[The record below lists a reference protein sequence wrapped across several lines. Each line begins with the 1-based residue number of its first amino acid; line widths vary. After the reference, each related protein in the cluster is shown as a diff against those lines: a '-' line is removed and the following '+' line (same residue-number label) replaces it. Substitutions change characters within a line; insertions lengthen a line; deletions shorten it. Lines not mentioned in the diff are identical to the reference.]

1 MENKNI
7 SLLRR
12 KNRWGL
18 TVLSIVLC
26 LLLSP
31 LMAISAFL
39 PQAMTLGA
47 DCAAS
52 VSGLRWAGERGDM
65 HGDPF
70 RTEHDAFRLLGRGA
84 FRVAAC
90 AGAGCFGLH
99 G

>member
-39 PQAMTLGA
+39 PQAMTLVPIA
-47 DCAAS
+47 
-52 VSGLRWAGERGDM
+52 LLL
-65 HGDPF
+65 
-70 RTEHDAFRLLGRGA
+70 LLGYVGPVSAATCTAILFGLSTTLFGFWGA
-84 FRVAAC
+84 ALRVAAC

>member
-1 MENKNI
+1 MGIDGAEHCF
-7 SLLRR
+7 
-12 KNRWGL
+12 
-18 TVLSIVLC
+18 V
-26 LLLSP
+26 
-31 LMAISAFL
+31 SASVSADGDFGVS
-39 PQAMTLGA
+39 AAGDDACA